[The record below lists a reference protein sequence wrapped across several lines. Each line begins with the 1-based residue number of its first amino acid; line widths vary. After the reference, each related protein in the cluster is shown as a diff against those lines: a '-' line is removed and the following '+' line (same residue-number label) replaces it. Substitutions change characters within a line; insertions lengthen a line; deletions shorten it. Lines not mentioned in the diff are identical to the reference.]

1 MGKKQGFE
9 SPKEKSIFRIVLGIL
24 FFVIA
29 FTWIALRL
37 VDGESIRVFDWI
49 YTLVFALQGFVH
61 TYEGLG
67 NTLRNPFG

>member
-1 MGKKQGFE
+1 MRKEQDFE

>member
-1 MGKKQGFE
+1 MGKEQDFE

-29 FTWIALRL
+29 FTWIALRF